1 MDKDFKEYFTRSA
14 KAWIQD
20 AYFSD
25 GYTYPVGA
33 HRLRIVLK
41 ILEEYLPSKRGCLLD
56 VGCGGGNLC
65 CELAKQGY
73 SVDGIDR
80 SSVMIDCAKEKV
92 AGLSKQA
99 RGRVKFYLKEFNDIG
114 SLYPRKYDFITALGL
129 IGYLP
134 DEQKFLKEL
143 KRLLKPGGFL
153 VFSCRNRL
161 FNMFPGSKYMRHEI
175 KQGGALELLDEID
188 GLYRKAGDVEAKV
201 FSSALQKAAGEF
213 TMKTSMRQAAKN
225 SADGK
230 LKKFSGELNPRQHTP
245 SQISGLAGKA
255 GLKVKGFYGVHPHLL
270 SPKLNKLLPKG
281 MFNAFSDSLCGFE
294 SSPLSLTWSS
304 VFLVL
309 LQNPLK

>member
-1 MDKDFKEYFTRSA
+1 MEKVIKKYFTRNA
-14 KAWIQD
+14 KSWIRD

-41 ILEEYLPSKRGCLLD
+41 ILKEYLPSKRAHLLD

-65 CELAKQGY
+65 YEAAKRGY

-80 SSVMIDCAKEKV
+80 SGVMIDCAKGKV

-99 RGRVKFYLKEFNDIG
+99 QGRVRFYLKEFNDIG
-114 SLYPRKYDFITALGL
+114 SIHPRQYDFITALGL

-175 KQGGALELLDEID
+175 KQGGALALLDEID
-188 GLYRKAGDVEAKV
+188 ALYQQAEDAKIRA
-201 FSSALQKAAGEF
+201 FASALQRASAEFAMKASLSQPE
-213 TMKTSMRQAAKN
+213 KN
-225 SADGK
+225 DPDGK
-230 LKKFSGELNPRQHTP
+230 LKGSSAELNPRQHTP
-245 SQISGLAGKA
+245 DQITGLAGKA
-255 GLKVKGFYGVHPHLL
+255 GLKVKGFYGVHPHLM

-281 MFNAFSDSLCGFE
+281 MFNAFSDALCGFE
-294 SSPLSLTWSS
+294 SSPVSLTWSS

-309 LQNPLK
+309 LQKPLK

>member
-1 MDKDFKEYFTRSA
+1 MEKDIKKYFTRNA
-14 KAWIQD
+14 KDWIQE

-41 ILEEYLPSKRGCLLD
+41 ILSQNFPSKNARLLD

-65 CELAKQGY
+65 CEVAKQGY
-73 SVDGIDR
+73 CADGIDR
-80 SSVMIDCAKEKV
+80 SAVMIDWAKQQ
-92 AGLSKQA
+92 AARLPKQA
-99 RGRVKFYLKEFNDIG
+99 SGRVKFYLKEFNDIG
-114 SLYPRKYDFITALGL
+114 LIPPRQYDFITALGL

-143 KRLLKPGGFL
+143 KRLLKPGGLL

-175 KQGGALELLDEID
+175 KQGTALGLLDEID
-188 GLYRKAGDVEAKV
+188 ALYQRVDDLKARI
-201 FSSALQKAAGEF
+201 FSAALKKIAGEF
-213 TMKTSMRQAAKN
+213 TVNTNLRQSIKN
-225 SADGK
+225 NTDDK
-230 LKKFSGELNPRQHTP
+230 FKKFSEELNPRQHTP
-245 SQISGLAGKA
+245 NQIIGLAKKT
-255 GLKVKGFYGVHPHLL
+255 GLKIKGFYGVHPHLL
-270 SPKLNKLLPKG
+270 SPKMNKLLPKG
-281 MFNAFSDSLCGFE
+281 MFNAFSDTLCEFE

-309 LQNPLK
+309 LQKPLK